1 MRPVVG
7 ADNSIIQ
14 QGLTTEAKDYK
25 HMEMYRCMLG
35 VILEVV
41 PVDRDENRSGMQ
53 TVDRKGHT
61 HECSVLVINDGTSA
75 YMTLENVIITPDS
88 PSGLDDFE
96 ERLPRGSSSL
106 VTGAEYDPNI
116 HSIDPY
122 DLDGDWCV
130 IAFLG
135 GKIDSPFVLRYWPH
149 ARNTFDAAT
158 SGKGLEGDTLVQQR
172 RYFRRTNGVESVIT
186 SKGDIIISTTYA
198 NSVLTPSEEP
208 ADGRVARTLDEDVGG
223 SIRVN
228 IKPSQ
233 SIELNFNP
241 LDQGV
246 GIVDETEPELPQLNP
261 WQEEPVASDEK
272 PDTYIYMDRDQVD
285 FIVTT
290 SVTVTTQDTITL
302 VAENLVELGAEQI
315 HLGIDAEE
323 GIPRDDRLQAQLDEI
338 AANIADLQSAHD
350 THIHITTATEGA
362 SATVGTIAPPQIAT
376 TETYSVGDTATD
388 LTKGI

>member
-7 ADNSIIQ
+7 ADNSVIQ
-14 QGLTTEAKDYK
+14 QGLTVENKDYK
-25 HMEMYRCMLG
+25 HMRMYKCMLG

-61 HECSVLVINDGTSA
+61 HECSVLIINDGTSA

-106 VTGAEYDPNI
+106 VTGAEYDPNL
-116 HSIDPY
+116 HAIDPY

-130 IAFLG
+130 IAYLG
-135 GKIDSPFVLRYWPH
+135 GKIDSPFILRYWPH

-158 SGKGLEGDTLVQQR
+158 SGKGLEGDTLVQNR

-186 SKGDIIISTTYA
+186 SKGDVIISTTYA
-198 NSVLTPSEEP
+198 NSVLVPSEEP
-208 ADGRVARTLDEDVGG
+208 ADGRIARTLNEDVGG
-223 SIRVN
+223 SIRIN

-233 SIELNFNP
+233 SLELNFNAI
-241 LDQGV
+241 DQGIGV
-246 GIVDETEPELPQLNP
+246 IGNTEPELPQLNP
-261 WQEEPVASDEK
+261 WQEEPVPTEEQ
-272 PDTYIYMDRDQVD
+272 PETYIYIDRDQAD

-290 SVTVTTQDTITL
+290 SVTITTGDVIQLKSQLI
-302 VAENLVELGAEQI
+302 ELGDEAV
-315 HLGIDAEE
+315 E

-338 AANIADLQSAHD
+338 SANIADLQAAHD
-350 THIHITTATEGA
+350 SHTHLQAMPLHPG
-362 SATVGTIAPPQIAT
+362 VPPQAPT
-376 TETYSVGDTATD
+376 AAPSVMTAETYSVGDTATD
-388 LTKGI
+388 LVTGV

>member
-25 HMEMYRCMLG
+25 HMEMDRCMLG
-35 VILEVV
+35 VILEVF

-61 HECSVLVINDGTSA
+61 HECSVLILNDGTSA

-116 HSIDPY
+116 HSIDPH

-130 IAFLG
+130 IAYLG
-135 GKIDSPFVLRYWPH
+135 GKIDSPFILRYWPH
-149 ARNTFDAAT
+149 SRNTFDAAT

-186 SKGDIIISTTYA
+186 SKGDVIISTTYA

-208 ADGRVARTLDEDVGG
+208 VDGRIARTLDEDVGG
-223 SIRVN
+223 SIRIN

-233 SIELNFNP
+233 SLELNFNAI
-241 LDQGV
+241 DQGIGTLDV
-246 GIVDETEPELPQLNP
+246 TEPELPQLNP
-261 WQEEPVASDEK
+261 WQDEPVPTEEK
-272 PDTYIYMDRDQVD
+272 PETYIYIDRDQAD
-285 FIVTT
+285 FVVTT
-290 SVTVTTQDTITL
+290 SVTVTTEDTITL
-302 VAENLVELGAEQI
+302 TTVNVLELEAETIKLGVN
-315 HLGIDAEE
+315 AEE
-323 GIPRDDRLQAQLDEI
+323 SIPRDDHLQQQLNEI
-338 AANIADLQSAHD
+338 KQALA
-350 THIHITTATEGA
+350 THTHPQWACSGGDSSPVEGA
-362 SATVGTIAPPQIAT
+362 QDTSPSTDHG
-376 TETYSVGDTATD
+376 YSVGDTATD
-388 LTKGI
+388 KVLGE